1 MSLVFPRFMFGN
13 VSEQL
18 ASLQFHTCFA
28 NCFKKLSICKLFYN
42 YMVNMDEL
50 VKVGRPRKNPS
61 ELRSKND
68 ARADLIRQARFSD
81 NVSRSLQ
88 PCAVKDNRR
97 VLEKLLQETS
107 SQKRKKKIQGLIAVF
122 DLLKSNYVA
131 EDGKEYDC
139 SFVAFDEALEIFLAF
154 KTRHPHLLTQT
165 RIS

>member
-131 EDGKEYDC
+131 EDGRSTTAVLWHLTKLWK
-139 SFVAFDEALEIFLAF
+139 SFWLF

>member
-88 PCAVKDNRR
+88 PCAVKDNRA
-97 VLEKLLQETS
+97 S
-107 SQKRKKKIQGLIAVF
+107 SRKATPGNVKSKKKKE
-122 DLLKSNYVA
+122 DSRSNS
-131 EDGKEYDC
+131 
-139 SFVAFDEALEIFLAF
+139 SF
-154 KTRHPHLLTQT
+154 
-165 RIS
+165 